1 MKGKKK
7 DLVCKKKY
15 IYIRSFFSG
24 KRKRL
29 YQEKSD
35 LLFVKKKKKKRF

>member
-7 DLVCKKKY
+7 DLVCKKKKN
-15 IYIRSFFSG
+15 IRSFFSG

-29 YQEKSD
+29 YLEKSD
-35 LLFVKKKKKKRF
+35 LLFVKNKKKKRF